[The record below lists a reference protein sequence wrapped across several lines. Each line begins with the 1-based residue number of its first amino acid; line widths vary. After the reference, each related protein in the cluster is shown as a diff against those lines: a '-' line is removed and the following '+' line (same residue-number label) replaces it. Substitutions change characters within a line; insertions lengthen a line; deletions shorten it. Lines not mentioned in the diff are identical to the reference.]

1 MERKIKSSNIIDGSS
16 QTSSRNPYVD
26 DESSDSENSENSEHE
41 WRIKNPFSYYSTSS
55 NGEESFENT

>member
-16 QTSSRNPYVD
+16 QTSPRNPYVD

-41 WRIKNPFSYYSTSS
+41 WRIKNPFSYYSRSS
-55 NGEESFENT
+55 NGEKNFENT

>member
-16 QTSSRNPYVD
+16 QTSPRNPYVD

-41 WRIKNPFSYYSTSS
+41 
-55 NGEESFENT
+55 